1 MSELE
6 RIRDQLWRSLE
17 GEAWHGP
24 ALLEALAGVDAAAAA
39 ARPVAEAHTIW
50 EIVLHVTVTVE
61 LVEGRLTG
69 EPRRL
74 SPDEDWPAP
83 PTDGGEA
90 AWQAAVARLRD
101 VHGKLLED
109 LTHRDDVELDAPIV
123 PAFSSLYVTL
133 HGLVQHN
140 LYHAGQIVLLAKAQR

>member
-6 RIRDQLWRSLE
+6 HIRDQLWRSLE

-39 ARPVAEAHTIW
+39 ARPVAGAHTIW
-50 EIVLHVTVTVE
+50 EITLHLTATVE
-61 LVEGRLTG
+61 LVEARLAG

-74 SPDEDWPAP
+74 APEEDWPAP
-83 PTDGGEA
+83 PADASTE
-90 AWQAAVARLRD
+90 AWQAAVTGLKQAHGRLLD
-101 VHGKLLED
+101 E
-109 LTHRDDVELDAPIV
+109 LTHRDDVELDAPVV
-123 PAFSSLYVTL
+123 PGFSSLYVIL